1 MMLLLGV
8 CGSAAKSHRT
18 RALIDATMEGARE
31 FRSATTVRVIDLSD
45 TRLEFCDGRPVEQ
58 YSQATRDTLQ
68 VVQEAGAF
76 IFGTPMYRGTLT
88 GSLKNLIDLIPKD
101 YICGKAAGLV
111 ATGAT
116 DHHYLGLDIGMRT
129 IMAFFQ
135 VHTVPGILYG
145 GRFEVKDGKILDP
158 KLYADAKKLG
168 ADTVLMA
175 EQMGGRGLGPAI
187 F

>member
-1 MMLLLGV
+1 MLLLGV

-18 RALIDATMEGARE
+18 RALIEAALEGAKE
-31 FRSATTVRVIDLSD
+31 FRGTTAVRLIDLSE
-45 TRLEFCDGRPVEQ
+45 TQLEFCDGRPVEQ
-58 YSQATRDTLQ
+58 YSEATRGTLQ
-68 VVQEAGAF
+68 VVREAGAF
-76 IFGTPMYRGTLT
+76 LFGTPMYRGTLT

-101 YICGKAAGLV
+101 YISGKAAGLI
-111 ATGAT
+111 ATGAS

-158 KLYADAKKLG
+158 KLYADAKRLG
-168 ADTVLMA
+168 ADTVLLA
-175 EQMGGRGLGPAI
+175 EQMGGRGLGPTL